1 MINKLCTLY
10 LPFKT
15 RHKFLSRDN
24 GKITRKKMSK
34 LFSCDYLTAHRY
46 DEMKC
51 HKNINFE
58 EVDTEPAT
66 GKNDGF
72 LLL

>member
-1 MINKLCTLY
+1 
-10 LPFKT
+10 
-15 RHKFLSRDN
+15 
-24 GKITRKKMSK
+24 MSK

-72 LLL
+72 LLLWGIFKDYIKQSIIMTVLRSVIQMTFADW